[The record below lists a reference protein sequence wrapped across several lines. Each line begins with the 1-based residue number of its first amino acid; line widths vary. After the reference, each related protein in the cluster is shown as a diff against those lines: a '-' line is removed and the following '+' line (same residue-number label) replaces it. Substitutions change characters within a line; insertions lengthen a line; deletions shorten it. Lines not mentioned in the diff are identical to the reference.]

1 MFPSWKLAG
10 RSTEEVNVLLWSLM
24 DLLELLLK
32 ETW

>member
-1 MFPSWKLAG
+1 MFPSWKSA
-10 RSTEEVNVLLWSLM
+10 EEANVVPLRSLM